1 MELHKALLG
10 KTVFW
15 GTITAVCY
23 AVMFFNTDFILH
35 MAHST
40 PSACVVGVGH
50 EAHYFHKALPEDCAK
65 LGGHMEPGTWWH
77 VLVPIAIAFVISFA
91 HGAFTGLFWEVM
103 GLKPA
108 SAPKGRR

>member
-1 MELHKALLG
+1 
-10 KTVFW
+10 
-15 GTITAVCY
+15 
-23 AVMFFNTDFILH
+23 
-35 MAHST
+35 
-40 PSACVVGVGH
+40 
-50 EAHYFHKALPEDCAK
+50 
-65 LGGHMEPGTWWH
+65 MEPGTWWH